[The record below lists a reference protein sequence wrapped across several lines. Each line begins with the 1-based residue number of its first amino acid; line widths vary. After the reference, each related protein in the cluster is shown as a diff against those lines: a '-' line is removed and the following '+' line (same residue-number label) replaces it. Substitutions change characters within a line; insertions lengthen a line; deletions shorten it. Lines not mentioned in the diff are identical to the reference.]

1 MIRNSKKYPVAKVFK
16 RKRWQK
22 APESVKARAVGEIL
36 RGEISISAASTKY
49 SIHRKTL
56 YAALHKVQ
64 VNSLIYD
71 VPLPHKK
78 DLNLGMNQKQL
89 ERNSAQQIKAL
100 TEELKKAKLKLEGL
114 DIMINEAE
122 EKFKIKIRKKAG
134 TKRSRDCGNDTR
146 K

>member
-1 MIRNSKKYPVAKVFK
+1 MIRNSKKHPVGKVFK

-22 APESVKARAVGEIL
+22 APESIKARAVGEIL

-64 VNSLIYD
+64 VNSLIND
-71 VPLPHKK
+71 VPSPHKK
-78 DLNLGMNQKQL
+78 DLNLEMNRKQL
-89 ERNSAQQIKAL
+89 ERISAQEIKAL
-100 TEELKKAKLKLEGL
+100 TEELKKAKLKIEGL
-114 DIMINEAE
+114 EVMIDVAE

-134 TKRSRDCGNDTR
+134 TKRSRDCGKDIQ